1 MNEKYLDYFKNK
13 NILITGHTGFKGSW
27 LAVMLYY
34 LDAKIYGI
42 SREKRNGIY
51 NIANISE
58 LFEDEY
64 FFDIGG
70 VLLTN

>member
-42 SREKRNGIY
+42 SREKRNGI
-51 NIANISE
+51 
-58 LFEDEY
+58 
-64 FFDIGG
+64 
-70 VLLTN
+70 